1 MKDKNK
7 GKFRAISI
15 KGNVRAYY
23 ALAAVI
29 AVLIVM
35 ILCLTLLFRIN
46 TIKVEGVT
54 LYREDQIISVG
65 GVEKQMN
72 LVRTDTSKIVDRLLD
87 NLVYIDDVKVTKK
100 YPSTVVIS
108 CTEAVKAADIECGD
122 AYYVLS
128 SSGRILEDRNPKPT
142 GDIPVVS
149 GFELKSRKPGE
160 KLASKDSFKAG
171 ILNEL
176 LREMSE
182 QGYENIIS
190 IDMTTR
196 ANIIVNYDNRIEI
209 KLGSSADIEYK
220 LSCFKEIINTLTPDY
235 EGTIIYNGAE
245 SGFSAIPKDKEIEIP
260 VVDDSSSQADDS
272 SAVSADAQWN
282 DDGQWGD
289 DTENNG
295 YDDGNTWGGDN
306 TADNGY
312 GDGNT
317 WGGDYTADN
326 GYGDGNT
333 WGGDYTADNGY
344 GDGNTWGGD
353 YTADNGYNDNYGW

>member
-1 MKDKNK
+1 MKDKYK
-7 GKFRAISI
+7 GKFKAISI

-72 LVRTDTSKIVDRLLD
+72 LVRTDTSKIVERLVD

-100 YPSTVVIS
+100 YPSTIVIS
-108 CTEAVKAADIECGD
+108 CTEAKKAADIEYND
-122 AYYVLS
+122 SYYVLS
-128 SSGRILEDRNPKPT
+128 ASGKILEDKNPNPT

-149 GFELKSRKPGE
+149 GFNLKSLKPGE
-160 KLASKDSFKAG
+160 ELASDDSFKAD

-176 LREMSE
+176 LSELSE
-182 QGYENIIS
+182 QGFENIIS

-196 ANIIVNYDNRIEI
+196 ANIIVNYDNRIDI

-220 LSCFKEIINTLTPDY
+220 LSYFKAVIDALTPDY
-235 EGTIIYNGAE
+235 EGTLIYNGAE
-245 SGFSAIPKDKEIEIP
+245 SGVSAIPKDKEIEIT
-260 VVDDSSSQADDS
+260 VADDSSSQADDS
-272 SAVSADAQWN
+272 GTVSADVQWN
-282 DDGQWGD
+282 NDDQWDD
-289 DTENNG
+289 DTWNNG
-295 YDDGNTWGGDN
+295 YDDGNTWGE
-306 TADNGY
+306 
-312 GDGNT
+312 
-317 WGGDYTADN
+317 DYTADN
-326 GYGDGNT
+326 GYSDDYT
-333 WGGDYTADNGY
+333 WGEDYTA
-344 GDGNTWGGD
+344 GDEYTWGGD
-353 YTADNGYNDNYGW
+353 YTADNGYNDGNTWDNNGYDTDYNDNYGW

>member
-7 GKFRAISI
+7 GKRRIISI
-15 KGNVRAYY
+15 KGNVKAYY

-46 TIKVEGVT
+46 NIKVEGVT

-108 CTEAVKAADIECGD
+108 CTEAVKAADIEYKD

-128 SSGRILEDRNPKPT
+128 SSGRILEAKNPKPT

-149 GFELKSRKPGE
+149 GFDLKSLKPGE
-160 KLASKDSFKAG
+160 ELASEDGFKAD
-171 ILNEL
+171 ILIEL
-176 LREMSE
+176 LSELSE
-182 QGYENIIS
+182 QNYENIIS

-196 ANIIVNYDNRIEI
+196 ANIVINYDDRIEI

-220 LSCFKEIINTLTPDY
+220 LSYFKAVIDSLTSDY
-235 EGTIIYNGAE
+235 EGTLIYNGSA
-245 SGFSAIPKDKEIEIP
+245 GVSAIPKDKETEIP

-272 SAVSADAQWN
+272 SAVSADAQWTEDN
-282 DDGQWGD
+282 RWGD
-289 DTENNG
+289 DTWNNG
-295 YDDGNTWGGDN
+295 YNDGNAGDGDN

-312 GDGNT
+312 GDGNA
-317 WGGDYTADN
+317 WGEDNTADN
-326 GYGDGNT
+326 GYGDGNA
-333 WGGDYTADNGY
+333 WGGDNAAENGY
-344 GDGNTWGGD
+344 NDGNTWD
-353 YTADNGYNDNYGW
+353 NNGYDAGYTDNYGW